1 MLNLF
6 PGKCWNHVSA
16 LNPSELPNLLSSQK
30 LSCCKS
36 VFPFLSITFSVS
48 CRSVNMTLARHETCN
63 LKATVF
69 ERLGNGECSH
79 NRDSQELLLWS
90 D

>member
-30 LSCCKS
+30 LSCKS
-36 VFPFLSITFSVS
+36 VFSFLSIACSVS
-48 CRSVNMTLARHETCN
+48 YRSINIIPARHETCN

-69 ERLGNGECSH
+69 KSLGNEECDC
-79 NRDSQELLLWS
+79 DS
-90 D
+90 